1 MACYPGKDIG
11 AVYTMRVVK
20 WSDVR
25 HTKTPGWFSVDRVSI
40 HIEQKH
46 IDAWLKDP
54 DGFWTVAT
62 SPGSLMPATTT
73 LREFHESRRSA

>member
-1 MACYPGKDIG
+1 MAP
-11 AVYTMRVVK
+11 VK

-25 HTKTPGWFSVDRVSI
+25 HTKTPGWFSVDGVTI

-54 DGFWTVAT
+54 DGFWTVTT
-62 SPGSLMPATTT
+62 SPGSLMPATTS
-73 LREFHESRRSA
+73 LLEFHESKPGS

>member
-1 MACYPGKDIG
+1 MAEGISSG
-11 AVYTMRVVK
+11 LVMNTVK

-25 HTKTPGWFSVDRVSI
+25 HTQTPGWFSVDGMTI
-40 HIEQKH
+40 HVEQKH

-62 SPGSLMPATTT
+62 SPGSLMPATTS
-73 LREFHESRRSA
+73 LREFHES

>member
-1 MACYPGKDIG
+1 
-11 AVYTMRVVK
+11 MREVR

-25 HTKTPGWFSVDRVSI
+25 HTRTLGWFSVNGLAI

-62 SPGSLMPATTT
+62 SPGSLMPATRT
-73 LREFHESRRSA
+73 LLEFHGSKPGD